1 MSLIN
6 LDFSRLPYEIT
17 NRISKHLDSSSLA
30 NCSLVNKHWHA
41 CFISDVW
48 KTPKINSLAHLKSF
62 NHSLQSIASLVDE
75 EESQENSSDNN
86 DQLDSEKSSS
96 FTDSYNH
103 LKKVRNLDLTT
114 VVDEFDIN
122 DSDSVQSFDYADS
135 QTKSLLTD
143 LSCYCSDLKS
153 LTLKV
158 PSERNSSKDAPNFFF
173 TLQQFLKTALSL
185 EILNLDFNDMT
196 VFSDHLVDSIPVE
209 CLSKLHTLNLQNAT
223 MVDDGAFIWF
233 WSNCPS
239 LTSIT
244 ISQSSSLNDYVL
256 YPLIRVHGDKIKV
269 FNLERCSRLSVNSLL
284 NIIVNCKNLETLKW
298 VNNGASLNNNL
309 LSTSSSD
316 FQVDD
321 VPKFLKALKESCSIT
336 NLKELEYS
344 FLQESQATIIFDF
357 LIENNRESIESI
369 KCQHSQ
375 ALISAAQKNIIYPR
389 LKKISFNNINVSLKD
404 LSKSNRSIDGQCQSL
419 PSSYAN
425 NVNDG
430 RSRNLI
436 I

>member
-1 MSLIN
+1 MSLN
-6 LDFSRLPYEIT
+6 SLDFSRLPYEIT
-17 NRISKHLDSSSLA
+17 NLISQYLDSSSLA
-30 NCSLVNKHWHA
+30 NCSLVNKHWYA

-62 NHSLQSIASLVDE
+62 HHSLQSIVSLLDE

-86 DQLDSEKSSS
+86 ENNNDPLDSEKLFS

-103 LKKVRNLDLTT
+103 LKKVKYLDLTT

-122 DSDSVQSFDYADS
+122 ASDSVQSFDYADS

-143 LSCYCSDLKS
+143 LSSYCSNLKS

-158 PSERNSSKDAPNFFF
+158 PSEKNSSKDAPNFFF

-196 VFSDHLVDSIPVE
+196 VFSDHLADSIPVE
-209 CLSKLHTLNLQNAT
+209 CLTKLHTLNLQNAT
-223 MVDDGAFIWF
+223 MIDDGAFIWF

-256 YPLIRVHGDKIKV
+256 YPLIRVLGEKIKV

-284 NIIVNCKNLETLKW
+284 NIIVNCSKLETLKW
-298 VNNGASLNNNL
+298 VNNGASFNNNL

-316 FQVDD
+316 FQIDD
-321 VPKFLKALKESCSIT
+321 VPQFLKALKESCAIT
-336 NLKELEYS
+336 NLKKLEYS
-344 FLQESQATIIFDF
+344 FLQESQASIIFDC
-357 LIENNRESIESI
+357 LIEGNRESLESI
-369 KCQHSQ
+369 KCHHSQ
-375 ALISAAQKNIIYPR
+375 ALISAAQKNIVYPR
-389 LKKISFNNINVSLKD
+389 LKKIYFNNRKVSLTD
-404 LSKSNRSIDGQCQSL
+404 LSKSNPSIDE
-419 PSSYAN
+419 
-425 NVNDG
+425 
-430 RSRNLI
+430 
-436 I
+436 